1 MVQVNTPEAEGAQA
15 LFCYIADKLGYKE
28 AQKEFAPFY
37 NSKDSK
43 GFFKKYGPICAANL
57 PSIVLYGLKPLGI
70 CNFFFIMIYK
80 YIIITKSI
88 VLL

>member
-43 GFFKKYGPICAANL
+43 GFFKKYQTIIDEAFHQ
-57 PSIVLYGLKPLGI
+57 IVLIQKNLKIEL
-70 CNFFFIMIYK
+70 
-80 YIIITKSI
+80 
-88 VLL
+88 